1 MSEARRYEEER
12 MMAIDADEFMTLD
25 EIVALAKERG
35 VPGPD
40 VAEHE
45 DGYDDECYCWSC
57 LEYMQ

>member
-1 MSEARRYEEER
+1 MPIDDDEYMTIDDISV
-12 MMAIDADEFMTLD
+12 MADG
-25 EIVALAKERG
+25 KG

-45 DGYDDECYCWSC
+45 DGYDGECYCWSC